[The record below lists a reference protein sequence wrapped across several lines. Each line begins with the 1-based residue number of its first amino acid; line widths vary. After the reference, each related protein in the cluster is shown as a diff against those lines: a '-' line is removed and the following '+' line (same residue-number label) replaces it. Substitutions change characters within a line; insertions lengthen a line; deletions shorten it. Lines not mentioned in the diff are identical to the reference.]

1 MNRELRPHQTKAIK
15 MLRQSLGSGKRRP
28 VLQAPTGFGKKLLG
42 AAIIEGALAKNK
54 RVIFTVPALSL
65 VDQTVNAFWD
75 DGIRDVGVIQAWNPM
90 TDWSRPVQVA
100 SVRTLQRRPI
110 PEADIVIIDECHHW
124 FDFYE
129 AWMSDPLWQDRPFI
143 GLSATPWTRGLG
155 KYFDDLIIAATT
167 QDLISEGYL
176 SPFRV
181 FAPSHPDLTDVRT
194 VRGDY
199 HKGDLSG
206 VMSDAPLV
214 ADVVDTWRR
223 RAENR
228 STFCFAVDRAHAKH
242 LQAKFTEAGWQY
254 WRLFHDA
261 VSGPDAPRIRQR
273 NPTAR
278 ALAKLQLLKELKLAG
293 IWLVD
298 ASIIA
303 LYPRVVSGN
312 DYKNVLQACWEAHVA
327 NVIAGC
333 SPSAVLIVG
342 KGVNGAVGDLVKQAA
357 PQAEVAVVNQPN
369 ARMTN
374 DQTCKERLKVFDL
387 CRRHRS
393 N

>member
-1 MNRELRPHQTKAIK
+1 M
-15 MLRQSLGSGKRRP
+15 
-28 VLQAPTGFGKKLLG
+28 
-42 AAIIEGALAKNK
+42 
-54 RVIFTVPALSL
+54 
-65 VDQTVNAFWD
+65 
-75 DGIRDVGVIQAWNPM
+75 IRDA
-90 TDWSRPVQVA
+90 
-100 SVRTLQRRPI
+100 
-110 PEADIVIIDECHHW
+110 
-124 FDFYE
+124 Y
-129 AWMSDPLWQDRPFI
+129 DR
-143 GLSATPWTRGLG
+143 AA
-155 KYFDDLIIAATT
+155 KIIAARGQSPEDFTVAQEVERLRLAWRPSRVRVVMLAESHVWTSET
-167 QDLISEGYL
+167 QTKSRVQQPDGIETGFARFVYCLGYGEPSL
-176 SPFRV
+176 VVPSVSPN
-181 FAPSHPDLTDVRT
+181 HGT
-194 VRGDY
+194 
-199 HKGDLSG
+199 
-206 VMSDAPLV
+206 
-214 ADVVDTWRR
+214 
-223 RAENR
+223 
-228 STFCFAVDRAHAKH
+228 
-242 LQAKFTEAGWQY
+242 WQY